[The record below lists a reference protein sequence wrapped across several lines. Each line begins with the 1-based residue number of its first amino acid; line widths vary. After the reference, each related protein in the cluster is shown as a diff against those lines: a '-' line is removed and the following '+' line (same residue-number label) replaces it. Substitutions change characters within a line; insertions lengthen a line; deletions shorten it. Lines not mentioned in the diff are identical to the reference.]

1 MQSFGGKIDPRPS
14 NGNQKSNKM
23 TLVMHYG
30 IRITTAVYKNWI
42 PNQYNTLLIPSLD
55 KRETTLS
62 TSIPE
67 CLIIGGCWITGQQ
80 DSTYHNLFLLIK

>member
-1 MQSFGGKIDPRPS
+1 MESELRPQYIKT
-14 NGNQKSNKM
+14 GYQ
-23 TLVMHYG
+23 
-30 IRITTAVYKNWI
+30 
-42 PNQYNTLLIPSLD
+42 NQYNTLLILSLN

-80 DSTYHNLFLLIK
+80 DSTYHNLVLFIK

>member
-1 MQSFGGKIDPRPS
+1 MESELRPQYIKT
-14 NGNQKSNKM
+14 GYQ
-23 TLVMHYG
+23 
-30 IRITTAVYKNWI
+30 
-42 PNQYNTLLIPSLD
+42 NQYNTLLILSLD

-80 DSTYHNLFLLIK
+80 DSTYHNLVLFIK

>member
-1 MQSFGGKIDPRPS
+1 MESELRPQYIKT
-14 NGNQKSNKM
+14 GYQ
-23 TLVMHYG
+23 
-30 IRITTAVYKNWI
+30 
-42 PNQYNTLLIPSLD
+42 NQYNTLLILSLD

-80 DSTYHNLFLLIK
+80 DSTYNLVLFIK

>member
-1 MQSFGGKIDPRPS
+1 MESELRPQYIKT
-14 NGNQKSNKM
+14 GYQ
-23 TLVMHYG
+23 
-30 IRITTAVYKNWI
+30 
-42 PNQYNTLLIPSLD
+42 NQYNTLLILSLD